1 MDNVTSAAP
10 AAFLKPDLLIVDI
23 NGLGYAAMYSP
34 VGKLTHNGFP
44 TGGVHGALTS
54 LFSRMG
60 QRRGAVPFVLWDRKA
75 HWRHEEYEQYKSNRG
90 ATPEKVEIRETYR
103 KQVPI
108 IQMVLQALGIPQISC
123 GEAEADDLAGV
134 LCRNLHTSWLIEMV
148 TRDTDWYQGL
158 AANIAWYSP
167 LNGKQV
173 TLADLMNPNN
183 DLSDGHFLSTWEFLQ
198 AMACAGDGSD
208 CIDGIEKVGMTT
220 AVKHM
225 RANGGSMESFWA
237 ACDSGACKVKG
248 VILERLA
255 SQQSRDIYAR
265 NLRLMDWTRAPELR
279 HDLLAY
285 TYGAP
290 DWALVKEIAA
300 EYGLAK
306 MVVRAQ
312 EALEP
317 WQEGWGEQVNA
328 VDAALNYNLMQPVL
342 KPGSQPIASNEEAE
356 EKVMEAEA
364 A

>member
-1 MDNVTSAAP
+1 MDNVTPAASAAIM
-10 AAFLKPDLLIVDI
+10 KPDMLVVDI

-90 ATPEKVEIRETYR
+90 ATPEKVEIRESYR

-134 LCRNLHTSWLIEMV
+134 LCRHIDPSWLIELI

-158 AANIAWYSP
+158 ARNIAWYSP

-173 TLADLMNPNN
+173 SLADLSDPNN
-183 DLSDGHFLSTWEFLQ
+183 GLSDGHFLSTWEFLQ
-198 AMACAGDGSD
+198 AMAVAGDASD
-208 CIDGIEKVGMTT
+208 CIDGVEKVGMTT

-255 SQQSRDIYAR
+255 NQESRDIYKR
-265 NLRLMDWTRAPELR
+265 NLRLMDWTKAPEIR
-279 HDLLAY
+279 NDLLAF
-285 TYGAP
+285 TAGEP
-290 DWALVKEIAA
+290 DWDQVKEIAA

-306 MVVRAQ
+306 MVARAQ
-312 EALEP
+312 DALEH
-317 WQEGWGEQVNA
+317 WRDGWGSAIHA
-328 VDAALNYNLMQPVL
+328 VEAALNYNLMQPVVNPRPQVAPSVEVAQSVG
-342 KPGSQPIASNEEAE
+342 KAVPA
-356 EKVMEAEA
+356 
-364 A
+364 